1 MVANRQTLLA
11 QLQAN
16 VPDALRQVNQWVV
29 WRMEQRNAKPTK
41 VPYAALTGKKAK
53 ATEPAT
59 WSSFTSACQA
69 YQTGQYAGLG
79 FVFSDHDPYV
89 GVDFDHCIENGTIKE
104 SVWHTIQH
112 LNSYTEYSQSG
123 TGLHVIVQGALPAGG
138 RKSVQHGI
146 ELYATARFFVMT
158 GNHLPNTPKTIA
170 TAQTALMQVYQDVFG
185 ATPMNSDAALPQA
198 DTQPSHDDQALLAR
212 MFASEHAAQIQALW
226 RGDITAYHGDHS
238 AADLALCNYLAFWTN
253 SDAQWMDWLF
263 RQSGLMRDKWE
274 RRARQ
279 GETYGQGTIN
289 RAIAGICKTGGP
301 PQLAQPGTVTGY
313 SIIESAPIAAQQVAE
328 QTHALPTIVVNQRQL
343 PAITTDALAA
353 LVARNRNQ
361 PTQPLVYVRGGLL
374 TRVVQD
380 ENGEHFTQ
388 PLTEPAARSVLARAA
403 QWVKLREDTTGHA
416 VVQSVFPPS
425 AVVRDLLCLTH
436 WPDLPKLA
444 GLVHCPT
451 FAPSGHL
458 HTTYGYDPATQLFN
472 ACRLGMDAVQSTQ
485 ANLQSAKKLLL
496 QELLVDFPFDSQ
508 ASRAHAVA
516 LMLLPFVRP
525 LIDGPTPIHAIDAPT
540 PGTGKGLLAN
550 ACSYAARGRDLA
562 STPAAQDDAEWRKRL
577 TAVFLRGDTHLLIDN
592 VTQPLNSASLAV
604 ALTQQVWAD
613 RLLGQTVTLSLPINQ
628 VWIATGNNLIASDEI
643 ARRCVRIRLD
653 ANLERPDQRHSF
665 KHTNLMQWVRQHRF
679 PLMTAALTLINY
691 WVQAGMPRFTDQR
704 KGSYETW
711 GEVMGGILQ
720 TADIAGFLQNEHEL
734 YEVATT
740 ETSRLVEFVEAWY
753 CLYGEQEVQVREL
766 FKLAS
771 RPDGPIPPTEQG
783 QWCSLLEDALGS
795 GNELSRRTKLG
806 RLLDENKDKVIAG
819 YKLLK
824 NLRDKKR
831 PRFSLRCMTTPTPV
845 IVHAPGMNGRMA
857 SLI

>member
-1 MVANRQTLLA
+1 MVASRQILLD

-16 VPDALRQVNQWVV
+16 VPEALRQLNQWVV
-29 WRMEQRNAKPTK
+29 WRMEKRNDKPTK
-41 VPYAALTGKKAK
+41 VPYAAQTGEKAK

-59 WSSFTSACQA
+59 WSSFTNACQA
-69 YQTGQYAGLG
+69 YQTGQYTGLG

-89 GVDFDHCIENGTIKE
+89 GVDFDHCIEHGTIKE
-104 SVWHTIQH
+104 SVWHAIHQ
-112 LNSYTEYSQSG
+112 LDSYTEYSQSG
-123 TGLHVIVQGALPAGG
+123 TGLHVIVQGTLPASG
-138 RKSVQHGI
+138 RKSVQRGI
-146 ELYATARFFVMT
+146 EVYATARFFVMT
-158 GNHLPNTPKTIA
+158 GNHLPNTPRTIA
-170 TAQTALMQVYQDVFG
+170 AAQTALTTLYQDVFG
-185 ATPMNSDAALPQA
+185 ATPLNSDAALPLAEAHQ
-198 DTQPSHDDQALLAR
+198 SNDDQALLAR
-212 MFASEHAAQIQALW
+212 MFASEYGVQIQALW

-253 SDAQWMDWLF
+253 SDAQRMDQLF
-263 RQSGLMRDKWE
+263 RQSRLMRDKWD
-274 RRARQ
+274 RKARQ

-289 RAIAGICKTGGP
+289 RAIAGVSKNGVP
-301 PQLAQPGTVTGY
+301 PQPTQPRPATGN
-313 SIIESAPIAAQQVAE
+313 SVVAAATQQIAE
-328 QTHALPTIVVNQRQL
+328 QTNALPTIVVNQRQL
-343 PAITTDALAA
+343 PAITADALAA

-403 QWVKLREDTTGHA
+403 QWVKLKESTTGYA
-416 VVQSVFPPS
+416 VAQSVFPPS
-425 AVVRDLLCLTH
+425 AVVRDLLCLTN
-436 WPDLPKLA
+436 WPDLPKLT

-458 HTTYGYDPATQLFN
+458 HANYGYDPATQLFN
-472 ACRLGMDAVQSTQ
+472 ACHLRLDAVQLTQ

-508 ASRAHAVA
+508 ASRAHAVS
-516 LMLLPFVRP
+516 LLLLPFVRP

-577 TAVFLRGDTHLLIDN
+577 TAAFLRGDTHILIDN
-592 VTQPLNSASLAV
+592 INQPLQSASLAA

-613 RLLGQTVTLSLPINQ
+613 RLLGQTLTLSLPINQ
-628 VWIATGNNLIASDEI
+628 IWIATGNNLVSSDEI
-643 ARRCVRIRLD
+643 ARRCIRIRLD
-653 ANLERPDQRHSF
+653 ANVERPDQRQGF
-665 KHTNLMQWVRQHRF
+665 KHTNLMRWVRQQRL
-679 PLMTAALTLINY
+679 PLLTAALTLIQY
-691 WVQAGMPRFTDQR
+691 WVQAGMPRFTNQR

-711 GEVMGGILQ
+711 GEVVGGILQ
-720 TADIAGFLQNEHEL
+720 AASIDGFLQNEHDL
-734 YEVATT
+734 YEAATT
-740 ETSRLVEFVEAWY
+740 ETSRLVEFVETWY
-753 CLYGEQEVQVREL
+753 RRYGEQEVQVKEL

-771 RPDGPIPPTEQG
+771 RPDGSIPPAEQG

-795 GNELSRRTKLG
+795 GNELSRRAKLG
-806 RLLDENKDKVIAG
+806 RLLDENKDKIIAG

-824 NLRDKKR
+824 NVRDKKR
-831 PRFSLRCMTTPTPV
+831 PRFALHCLVTAAPV
-845 IVHAPGMNGRMA
+845 VVRVPNLNGA
-857 SLI
+857 AKAIS